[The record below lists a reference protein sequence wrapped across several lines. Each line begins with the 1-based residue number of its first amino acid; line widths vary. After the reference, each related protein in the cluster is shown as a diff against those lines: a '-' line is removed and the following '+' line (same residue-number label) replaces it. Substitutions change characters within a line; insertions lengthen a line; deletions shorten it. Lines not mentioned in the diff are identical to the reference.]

1 MGCAL
6 LLEAPR
12 RGKEVTRR
20 LLRSGQ
26 IPDAFLK
33 ETGWVRARLRSA
45 VLRVAASRG
54 AGELRFPRGAAPL
67 PLRQQPFQE
76 IKGLFSR
83 LTPLNLSGISSDTD
97 V

>member
-26 IPDAFLK
+26 IPGAFLK

-54 AGELRFPRGAAPL
+54 AGELRFPPWGRAAAPS
-67 PLRQQPFQE
+67 PTAV
-76 IKGLFSR
+76 SR
-83 LTPLNLSGISSDTD
+83 D
-97 V
+97 